1 MNASLL
7 DRITIEPGKCGG
19 KPCIRGTRLSVD
31 FILELLASNATRAQ
45 IIERY
50 PQLSEADIEQA
61 IRFAADAAAN
71 TIVLNRRIA

>member
-1 MNASLL
+1 MAAANF
-7 DRITIEPGKCGG
+7 DRITCDPAILGG

-50 PQLSEADIEQA
+50 PQLTEADIEQA

-71 TIVLNRRIA
+71 TIVVNRRIA